1 MTMNHYRNYVNAEAN
16 DCGGDDIVNILIAM
30 MMMMVITRK
39 GMILVVT
46 IRISMKIRKKT
57 LKGMIKMI
65 KRW

>member
-1 MTMNHYRNYVNAEAN
+1 MNHYRNYVNAEAN
-16 DCGGDDIVNILIAM
+16 DCGDDNIVNILIVM

-39 GMILVVT
+39 VMILVVT